1 MPSQTN
7 GGALEPPPIP
17 KASIVP
23 SAVSVEAVS
32 LMIGETL

>member
-1 MPSQTN
+1 LFRLAINLP
-7 GGALEPPPIP
+7 AAPPPIP
-17 KASIVP
+17 KTSIVP